1 MAAQRTAA
9 LHSALKNITVECIA
23 AVQRVSDSRQVLDG
37 WWWVGGTER
46 QEKGQAAA
54 GGERMGK
61 EPGNGKGW
69 QWQAFPHQAVGAP
82 AAEVYGHNM
91 PSSSVKG

>member
-1 MAAQRTAA
+1 M
-9 LHSALKNITVECIA
+9 
-23 AVQRVSDSRQVLDG
+23 DG

-82 AAEVYGHNM
+82 AVEVYGIREGM
-91 PSSSVKG
+91 WRVLSLTFKFCTLQDLKSALVLVGS